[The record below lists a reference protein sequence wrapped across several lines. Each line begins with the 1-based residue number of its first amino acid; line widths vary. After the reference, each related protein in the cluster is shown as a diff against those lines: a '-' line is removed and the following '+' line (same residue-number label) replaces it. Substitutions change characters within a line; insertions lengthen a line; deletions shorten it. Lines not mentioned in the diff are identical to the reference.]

1 MIRKVLLA
9 IGFASVLGAV
19 ACTGQVIEAPP
30 GPGEELG
37 ETQQGLEGTPAAKA
51 PTSAV
56 RAAEGNHDVGNVDP
70 FIRPTTIVSN
80 AEPGKP
86 DPTPWDGP
94 VKPAVNGYAPSGN
107 GSK

>member
-19 ACTGQVIEAPP
+19 ACTGQVVEAPP
-30 GPGEELG
+30 APGEELG
-37 ETQQGLEGTPAAKA
+37 EVQQGLDGTPAAKA
-51 PTSAV
+51 PSGAV
-56 RAAEGNHDVGNVDP
+56 RAADGERDVVNADP

-94 VKPAVNGYAPSGN
+94 IKPGVNGYMPQDN

>member
-19 ACTGQVIEAPP
+19 ACTGQVVEAPP
-30 GPGEELG
+30 APGQELG
-37 ETQQGLEGTPAAKA
+37 EVQQGLDGTPAAKA
-51 PTSAV
+51 PNGAV
-56 RAAEGNHDVGNVDP
+56 RAADGEHDVVNADP

-94 VKPAVNGYAPSGN
+94 VKPAVNGYVPPGN

>member
-1 MIRKVLLA
+1 MTRKLFLA
-9 IGFASVLGAV
+9 IGFASLLGAV
-19 ACTGQVIEAPP
+19 ACTGQVVEAPQ
-30 GPGEELG
+30 GPDGQLG

-51 PTSAV
+51 PSAAV
-56 RAAEGNHDVGNVDP
+56 QSADKGGVAEADP

-94 VKPAVNGYAPSGN
+94 VKPGANVYVPSGT
-107 GSK
+107 GK